1 MTATRTPEQEA
12 QAQQLAADIRAQ
24 ADEVLR
30 EVAQL
35 LNDTPDKQLFGD
47 TEFAVRKRIMQLV
60 ARSFTA
66 RLAQK
71 KRLRRL
77 RHRLPEVQANRRLPR
92 LPPLP
97 AAKLGRPRPLRTRL
111 LLLRQLRPGNL
122 SVG

>member
-71 KRLRRL
+71 KTAASAPASTARSAS
-77 RHRLPEVQANRRLPR
+77 E
-92 LPPLP
+92 PPP
-97 AAKLGRPRPLRTRL
+97 STATAPSSR
-111 LLLRQLRPGNL
+111 
-122 SVG
+122 